1 MQQIVEGM
9 IAMVFLMLFLVTG
22 IDLISVEVNCC
33 NAREFR
39 NSVIMALENSEFDES
54 VIRDCFD
61 KAKKNGYDL
70 TVIFHY
76 LDGEAVTVTD
86 GSRYIKSKTILIAEV
101 KLAYYLRVPILGDA
115 IYKKTEAV
123 TC

>member
-9 IAMVFLMLFLVTG
+9 MAMVFLMLFLVTG

-70 TVIFHY
+70 TMTFHY
-76 LDGEAVTVTD
+76 LDGETTTITN
-86 GSRYIKSKTILIAEV
+86 GSVYAKTKTILIAEV
-101 KLAYYLRVPILGDA
+101 KLAYKLRVPILGSEV
-115 IYKKTEAV
+115 YKKTQAV